1 MKIKNYTADACPCSL
16 EGCQS
21 LWPCS
26 PSRLCYQRDPPVDDD
41 AAGTPQHERV
51 TFLFFLAF
59 NASLVR
65 NVFAAHPKRAR
76 DREVNR
82 VLWFAHTARIVRT
95 RLPIHAVV
103 AGEPLDATHETR
115 LRSVGVRLLTGPLIP
130 TPAWASKWH
139 RLSFNKIAALS
150 LCVFDTPHFS

>member
-51 TFLFFLAF
+51 TFLFIDYEMNYRRHIF
-59 NASLVR
+59 S
-65 NVFAAHPKRAR
+65 
-76 DREVNR
+76 EVYR
-82 VLWFAHTARIVRT
+82 RI
-95 RLPIHAVV
+95 
-103 AGEPLDATHETR
+103 
-115 LRSVGVRLLTGPLIP
+115 
-130 TPAWASKWH
+130 
-139 RLSFNKIAALS
+139 
-150 LCVFDTPHFS
+150 